1 MKTDSTLSRRRL
13 LASIPTIAAIA
24 APAAANALSDIPTGS
39 DPVFAVIAEYRA
51 AVIAR
56 MAALDRWNEAGEPH
70 SGPLYDA
77 SDAGCGHEH
86 DVMAKMFRTFPT
98 TSAGAAALF
107 ERLAEPLYAGE
118 GDGNFTVMEHAIE
131 LWETDEGL
139 REAKEWVVGMAAAL
153 RRIATIA

>member
-1 MKTDSTLSRRRL
+1 MRTDTTLTR
-13 LASIPTIAAIA
+13 
-24 APAAANALSDIPTGS
+24 PAAMLPPEAASAGGGPETTAE
-39 DPVFAVIAEYRA
+39 DPIFAVIAEYRT
-51 AVIAR
+51 AVASR
-56 MAALDRWNEAGEPH
+56 MAADRQWDEAGEPH

-107 ERLAEPLYAGE
+107 ERLAEQLYAGE
-118 GDGNFTVMEHAIE
+118 GDFTVMQHALE

-139 REAKEWVVGMAAAL
+139 RQAKEWVVGMGAAL

>member
-107 ERLAEPLYAGE
+107 ERLAEQLYDD
-118 GDGNFTVMEHAIE
+118 GDFTVLEHAIE
-131 LWETDEGL
+131 LWDTDEGL
-139 REAKEWVVGMAAAL
+139 REMKEWAVGMADAL
-153 RRIATIA
+153 RRIATVG